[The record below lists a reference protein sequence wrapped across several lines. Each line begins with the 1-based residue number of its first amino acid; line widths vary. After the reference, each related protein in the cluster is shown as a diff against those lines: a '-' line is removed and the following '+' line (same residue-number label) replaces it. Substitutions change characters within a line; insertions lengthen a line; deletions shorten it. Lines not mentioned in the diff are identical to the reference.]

1 MYIQWKQ
8 IRSMIEIVIEK
19 VLRNIAQPNSA
30 ILGDKVSGITSNSK
44 EVQPNF
50 VFVAIQGVNV
60 DGNQFIEE
68 ALNKKAV
75 CVISDSSDVEETDRI
90 IKVENA
96 RKALTC
102 LASNYYGNPENHIK
116 TIGITGTNGK
126 TSTTLI
132 LKDILEADGKKVI
145 QVGTLGVIPDITNL
159 NLSLTTPDSISLFQ
173 ILHHAVKEQFDY
185 AILEVSSHALS
196 QNRVDSI
203 AFDAVGFTNFSLDH
217 LDYHKS
223 LENYFN
229 DKKKL
234 FNLIRDGNNPL
245 VLSDSSYGEDICK
258 DYPNSKK
265 ISLKNDQADYF
276 CTEFS
281 INQDG
286 ITGTMVSGNCSLEI
300 NSELKGR
307 YNLENIILASS
318 IALELGVQPSI
329 VEKGIN
335 NCNYISGR
343 HENISKPGFPDI
355 IVDYGHTPD
364 AYVNMLSSLKEIYP
378 NKKIKVLFG
387 AGGNRDQSKRTE
399 MAKAVEQFA
408 TECYVVPDN
417 PRFENINDINNDVI
431 KGFSKEMFTV
441 FDDRKKGLLIAL
453 EHLDADDILV
463 IFGKG
468 NEEFQE
474 INGKKLYYSDRK
486 IIESFYAS

>member
-1 MYIQWKQ
+1 
-8 IRSMIEIVIEK
+8 MIEIVIEK

-30 ILGDKVSGITSNSK
+30 ILGEKVSGITSNSK

-75 CVISDSSDVEETDRI
+75 CVISDSNDVEETDRI

-102 LASNYYGNPENHIK
+102 LASNYYGNPEKHIK

-145 QVGTLGVIPDITNL
+145 QIGTLGVIPDITNL
-159 NLSLTTPDSISLFQ
+159 NLSLTTPDSIFLFQ

-185 AILEVSSHALS
+185 AVLEVSSHALS

-234 FNLIRDGNNPL
+234 FNLIKDGNNPL

-417 PRFENINDINNDVI
+417 PRFENINDINNDVV

>member
-1 MYIQWKQ
+1 
-8 IRSMIEIVIEK
+8 MIEIVIEK

-30 ILGDKVSGITSNSK
+30 ILGEKVSGITSNSK

-68 ALNKKAV
+68 ALNKEAV
-75 CVISDSSDVEETDRI
+75 CIITDSNDIEETDRI

-102 LASNYYGNPENHIK
+102 LASNYYGNPEKHIK

-173 ILHHAVKEQFDY
+173 ILHHAVKEEFDY
-185 AILEVSSHALS
+185 AVLEVSSHALS

-203 AFDAVGFTNFSLDH
+203 AFDAVGFTNLSLDH

-234 FNLIRDGNNPL
+234 FNLIKDGNNPL

-276 CTEFS
+276 CTAFS

-286 ITGTMVSGNCSLEI
+286 ITGTMVSDSCSLEI

-307 YNLENIILASS
+307 YNLENIVLASS

-417 PRFENINDINNDVI
+417 PRFENINDINNDVV
-431 KGFSKEMFTV
+431 KGFSKDIYTV
-441 FDDRKKGLLIAL
+441 FDDREKGLLIAL
-453 EHLDADDILV
+453 EHLDTDDILV

-474 INGKKLYYSDRK
+474 INGKKLHYSDRK
-486 IIESFYAS
+486 IIDSFYAS

>member
-1 MYIQWKQ
+1 
-8 IRSMIEIVIEK
+8 MIEIVIEK

-30 ILGDKVSGITSNSK
+30 ILGEKVSGITSNSK

-68 ALNKKAV
+68 ALNKEAV
-75 CVISDSSDVEETDRI
+75 CIITDSNDIEETDRI
-90 IKVENA
+90 IKVKNA

-102 LASNYYGNPENHIK
+102 LASNYYGNPEKHIK

-173 ILHHAVKEQFDY
+173 ILHHAVKEEFDY
-185 AILEVSSHALS
+185 AVLEVSSHALS

-203 AFDAVGFTNFSLDH
+203 AFDAVGFTNLSLDH

-234 FNLIRDGNNPL
+234 FNLIKDGNNPL

-276 CTEFS
+276 CTAFS

-286 ITGTMVSGNCSLEI
+286 ITGTMVSDSCSLEI
-300 NSELKGR
+300 NSKLKGR
-307 YNLENIILASS
+307 YNLENIVLASS

-417 PRFENINDINNDVI
+417 PRFENINDINNDVV
-431 KGFSKEMFTV
+431 KGFSKDIYTV
-441 FDDRKKGLLIAL
+441 FDDREKGLLIAL
-453 EHLDADDILV
+453 EHLDTDDILV

-474 INGKKLYYSDRK
+474 INGKKLHYSDRK

>member
-1 MYIQWKQ
+1 
-8 IRSMIEIVIEK
+8 MIEIVIEK

-30 ILGDKVSGITSNSK
+30 ILGEKVSGITSNSK

-50 VFVAIQGVNV
+50 VFVAIQGINV
-60 DGNQFIEE
+60 DGNQFIKE
-68 ALNKKAV
+68 ALNKEAV
-75 CVISDSSDVEETDRI
+75 CVITDSNDIEETDRI

-96 RKALTC
+96 RKALTY
-102 LASNYYGNPENHIK
+102 LAANYYGNPEKHIK

-173 ILHHAVKEQFDY
+173 ILHHAVKEEFDY
-185 AILEVSSHALS
+185 AVLEVSSHALS

-203 AFDAVGFTNFSLDH
+203 AFDAVGFTNLSLDH

-229 DKKKL
+229 DKKRL
-234 FNLIRDGNNPL
+234 FNLIKDGNNPL

-276 CTEFS
+276 CTAFS

-286 ITGTMVSGNCSLEI
+286 ITGTMVSDSCSLEI
-300 NSELKGR
+300 NSKLKGR
-307 YNLENIILASS
+307 YNLENIVLASS

-417 PRFENINDINNDVI
+417 PRFENINDINNDVV
-431 KGFSKEMFTV
+431 KGFSKDIYTV
-441 FDDRKKGLLIAL
+441 FDDREKGLLIAL
-453 EHLDADDILV
+453 EHLDTDDILV

-474 INGKKLYYSDRK
+474 INGKKLHYSDRK
-486 IIESFYAS
+486 IIDSFYAS

>member
-1 MYIQWKQ
+1 
-8 IRSMIEIVIEK
+8 MIEIVIEK

-30 ILGDKVSGITSNSK
+30 ILGEKVSGITSNSK

-96 RKALTC
+96 RKALTS

-126 TSTTLI
+126 TSTALI

-173 ILHHAVKEQFDY
+173 ILHHAVTEQFDY

-431 KGFSKEMFTV
+431 KGFSKDIYTV
-441 FDDRKKGLLIAL
+441 FDDREKGLLIAL

>member
-30 ILGDKVSGITSNSK
+30 ILGEKVSGITSNSK

-68 ALNKKAV
+68 ALNKEAV
-75 CVISDSSDVEETDRI
+75 CIITDSNDIEETDRI
-90 IKVENA
+90 IKVKNA

-102 LASNYYGNPENHIK
+102 LASNYYGNPEKHIK

-173 ILHHAVKEQFDY
+173 ILHHAVKEEFDY
-185 AILEVSSHALS
+185 AVLEVSSHALS

-203 AFDAVGFTNFSLDH
+203 AFDAVGFTNLSLDH

-234 FNLIRDGNNPL
+234 FNLIKDGNNPL

-276 CTEFS
+276 CTAFS

-286 ITGTMVSGNCSLEI
+286 ITGTMVSDSCSLEI
-300 NSELKGR
+300 NSKLKGR
-307 YNLENIILASS
+307 YNLENIVLASS

-417 PRFENINDINNDVI
+417 PRFENINDINNDVV
-431 KGFSKEMFTV
+431 KGFSKDIYTV
-441 FDDRKKGLLIAL
+441 FDDREKGLLIAL
-453 EHLDADDILV
+453 EHLDTDDILV

-468 NEEFQE
+468 NEQFQE
-474 INGKKLYYSDRK
+474 IHGKKLHYSDRK
-486 IIESFYAS
+486 IIDSFYAS

>member
-1 MYIQWKQ
+1 
-8 IRSMIEIVIEK
+8 MIEIVIEK

-30 ILGDKVSGITSNSK
+30 ILGEKVSGITSNSK

-68 ALNKKAV
+68 ALSKEAV
-75 CVISDSSDVEETDRI
+75 CVISDSNDIEETDRI
-90 IKVENA
+90 IKVKNA

-102 LASNYYGNPENHIK
+102 LASNYYGNPEKHIK

-173 ILHHAVKEQFDY
+173 ILHHAVKEEFDY
-185 AILEVSSHALS
+185 AVLEVSSHALS

-203 AFDAVGFTNFSLDH
+203 AFDAVGFTNLSLDH

-234 FNLIRDGNNPL
+234 FNLIKDGNNPL

-276 CTEFS
+276 CTAFS

-286 ITGTMVSGNCSLEI
+286 ITGTMVSDSCSLEI
-300 NSELKGR
+300 NSKLKGR
-307 YNLENIILASS
+307 YNLENIVLASS

-364 AYVNMLSSLKEIYP
+364 AYVNILSSLKEIYP

-417 PRFENINDINNDVI
+417 PRFENINDINNDVV
-431 KGFSKEMFTV
+431 KGFSKDIYTV
-441 FDDRKKGLLIAL
+441 FDDREKGLLIAL
-453 EHLDADDILV
+453 EHLDTDDILV

-474 INGKKLYYSDRK
+474 INGKKLHYSDRK
-486 IIESFYAS
+486 IIDSFYAS

>member
-30 ILGDKVSGITSNSK
+30 ILGEKVSGITSNSK

-50 VFVAIQGVNV
+50 VFVAIQGINV

-68 ALNKKAV
+68 ALNKEAV
-75 CVISDSSDVEETDRI
+75 CVITDSNDIEETDRI

-102 LASNYYGNPENHIK
+102 LASNYYGNPEKHIK

-173 ILHHAVKEQFDY
+173 ILHHAVKEEFDY
-185 AILEVSSHALS
+185 AVLEVSSHALS

-203 AFDAVGFTNFSLDH
+203 AFDAVGFTNLSLDH

-234 FNLIRDGNNPL
+234 FNLIKDGNNPL

-276 CTEFS
+276 CTAFS
-281 INQDG
+281 VNQDG
-286 ITGTMVSGNCSLEI
+286 ITGTMVSDSCSLEI

-364 AYVNMLSSLKEIYP
+364 AYVNILSSLKEIYP

-417 PRFENINDINNDVI
+417 PRFENINDINNDVV
-431 KGFSKEMFTV
+431 KGFSKDIYTV
-441 FDDRKKGLLIAL
+441 FDDREKGLLIAL
-453 EHLDADDILV
+453 EHLDTDDILV

-474 INGKKLYYSDRK
+474 INGKKLHYSDRK
-486 IIESFYAS
+486 IIDSFYAS